1 MEMTLWLSS
10 IQLTSHDGDD
20 DDADGDLTIS
30 ARRAG
35 HRSASA
41 SGFLISLCRVHPTP
55 YLTHNMIIIIMIIAI
70 TNDVSTPHSKCRLT
84 QSILNTHS
92 FCTSHTSHI
101 LWELLARQIIFS
113 AQIELSTFQKLNLTS
128 CVNPRVR
135 ELSLWSLSML
145 SPKAVLRAG

>member
-10 IQLTSHDGDD
+10 IQLTSHGGDANDD
-20 DDADGDLTIS
+20 DDADDVLTIS

-55 YLTHNMIIIIMIIAI
+55 YLTHIIIMIKVI
-70 TNDVSTPHSKCRLT
+70 TNVVSTPHSPCRLT
-84 QSILNTHS
+84 HSILNTHS